1 MLLYCLASL
10 LPKKKKTQISDLN
23 QMAIIYKLSHTLSKY
38 INNDIIISKNYQG
51 HKKWN
56 SKPFPL
62 KKMSCKLTAR
72 YGVVNISMFVLH
84 CIQGDTKDILQ

>member
-10 LPKKKKTQISDLN
+10 LSKKKKNQISDLN

-62 KKMSCKLTAR
+62 KRMSCKLTAR

-84 CIQGDTKDILQ
+84 CIQGDTKDIFQ